1 MSIAAIQM
9 IVDNSSSEHNDDRHG
24 PIITDSSSGEILCG
38 SCGLVLVEKVE
49 DLGNESRTTDP
60 EQYMANSRTGSW
72 STLTMHDRGLST
84 VIDSKNKDVNGKP
97 IFGQMKNTMNRLRL
111 WDSHSKSRSSDRTL
125 RSAFLTLDTVKTKLD
140 ISDSIAERAAY
151 FYRKAVSMKLTRGRN
166 INGLILSAVYAA
178 CREANVPR
186 TLQNVADAGN
196 INTKFLSRHFRLLV
210 RELNLNLESFA
221 PSDFVSK
228 LASVSGLSQK
238 TSRDA
243 LNMLHQ
249 AKEKGLTAGKNPIA
263 LAAATLYLSALIN
276 MEQKSQHE
284 ISESCGISS
293 VTVRNIATFLRTKLG
308 INTEFKN

>member
-1 MSIAAIQM
+1 M
-9 IVDNSSSEHNDDRHG
+9 IVDDITSGHDERHG
-24 PIITDSSSGEILCG
+24 PIITDNTSGEILCG

-49 DLGNESRTTDP
+49 DSGNESSTMDP
-60 EQYMANSRTGSW
+60 GQYMANSRTGSR

-84 VIDSKNKDVNGKP
+84 MIDSKNKDAGGKP
-97 IFGQMKNTMNRLRL
+97 IFGQMKSTMSRLRL
-111 WDSHSKSRSSDRTL
+111 WDSHSKARSSDRTL
-125 RSAFLTLDTVKTKLD
+125 RTAFLTLSTVKTKLD
-140 ISDSIAERAAY
+140 ISDAVAERAAY

-166 INGLILSAVYAA
+166 INGLILSAIYAA

-186 TLQNVADAGN
+186 TLHDVASAGN

-210 RELNLNLESFA
+210 RELDLKLESFE

-249 AKEKGLTAGKNPIA
+249 AKEKGIIAGKNPIA
-263 LAAATLYLSALIN
+263 VAAATLYLSALIN
-276 MEQKSQHE
+276 MEQKSQQK
-284 ISESCGISS
+284 ISDSCGISS
-293 VTVRNIATFLRTKLG
+293 VTVRNIATLLRKKLG
-308 INTEFKN
+308 ISTEPSQKPA